1 MEICDEVG
9 WLSYERKRTERKQG
23 HPLWL
28 LANYLEVRNVVC
40 CLWIFQE
47 LLQQSLSWPKMFAHS
62 WSGLQVRDSF
72 FFPIS
77 GKLRAFAIY
86 QKTSE
91 TSMES
96 AIGWRTCAI
105 LHSFLSLSLFKIQD
119 GRTDIALN
127 CLDLAN
133 PSEKLKVELVFPLE
147 KFPTGE
153 LDKEPDKERE
163 NRTKIRH
170 EIGQK
175 NQTRNQT
182 KNWANNQTRNREKT
196 RTRNRTKKPTEI
208 QPKKSRTKK
217 KWTKSGQKRVLSN
230 TPLFSWTH
238 NELTPRLTSDIFR
251 KNVIFPKLDQ
261 YSFIEPD
268 HDDRKRMGMKV
279 NIVY

>member
-1 MEICDEVG
+1 MRWGRLIKLREKTNG
-9 WLSYERKRTERKQG
+9 KKTRPSTLTTGKLSGSKKCW
-23 HPLWL
+23 PSL
-28 LANYLEVRNVVC
+28 LFC

-72 FFPIS
+72 FSPIS

-105 LHSFLSLSLFKIQD
+105 LHSFLSLSFQNSRWQNRYCPELHGSGKSFWKIES
-119 GRTDIALN
+119 GTRISTSKISNRRTRQRTRQR
-127 CLDLAN
+127 
-133 PSEKLKVELVFPLE
+133 
-147 KFPTGE
+147 TG
-153 LDKEPDKERE
+153 EPDKKPTW
-163 NRTKIRH
+163 NWTK
-170 EIGQK
+170 K
-175 NQTRNQT
+175 SD
-182 KNWANNQTRNREKT
+182 KNREKT
-196 RTRNRTKKPTEI
+196 RTRNRTEKPTEI
-208 QPKKSRTKK
+208 QPKKNRTKK
-217 KWTKSGQKRVLSN
+217 KWTKSGQKRGLSN
-230 TPLFSWTH
+230 TPLFFWTH

-251 KNVIFPKLDQ
+251 KNVIFPKPDQ

>member
-1 MEICDEVG
+1 MPFT
-9 WLSYERKRTERKQG
+9 K
-23 HPLWL
+23 
-28 LANYLEVRNVVC
+28 
-40 CLWIFQE
+40 
-47 LLQQSLSWPKMFAHS
+47 
-62 WSGLQVRDSF
+62 
-72 FFPIS
+72 
-77 GKLRAFAIY
+77 KLRKLRWKVPSGEQRVQFYI
-86 QKTSE
+86 
-91 TSMES
+91 
-96 AIGWRTCAI
+96 R
-105 LHSFLSLSLFKIQD
+105 FSLSLFKIQD

-170 EIGQK
+170 EVGQK

-230 TPLFSWTH
+230 TPYFLERTM
-238 NELTPRLTSDIFR
+238 N
-251 KNVIFPKLDQ
+251 
-261 YSFIEPD
+261 
-268 HDDRKRMGMKV
+268 
-279 NIVY
+279 

>member
-1 MEICDEVG
+1 MRWGRLIKLREKTNG
-9 WLSYERKRTERKQG
+9 KKTRPSTLTTGKLSGRKKCW
-23 HPLWL
+23 PSL
-28 LANYLEVRNVVC
+28 LFC

-96 AIGWRTCAI
+96 AIGWRTCAFYI
-105 LHSFLSLSLFKIQD
+105 RFSLSLFKIQD

-163 NRTKIRH
+163 NRTKTRH

-175 NQTRNQT
+175 NQTRN
-182 KNWANNQTRNREKT
+182 
-196 RTRNRTKKPTEI
+196 
-208 QPKKSRTKK
+208 
-217 KWTKSGQKRVLSN
+217 
-230 TPLFSWTH
+230 
-238 NELTPRLTSDIFR
+238 
-251 KNVIFPKLDQ
+251 
-261 YSFIEPD
+261 
-268 HDDRKRMGMKV
+268 
-279 NIVY
+279 

>member
-96 AIGWRTCAI
+96 AIGWKTCAI
-105 LHSFLSLSLFKIQD
+105 LHSFLSLSFQNSRWQDRYCPELPGSGESFWKIES
-119 GRTDIALN
+119 GTRISTWKISNRRTRQRTRQR
-127 CLDLAN
+127 
-133 PSEKLKVELVFPLE
+133 
-147 KFPTGE
+147 TG
-153 LDKEPDKERE
+153 EPDK
-163 NRTKIRH
+163 NPT
-170 EIGQK
+170 
-175 NQTRNQT
+175 
-182 KNWANNQTRNREKT
+182 WSW
-196 RTRNRTKKPTEI
+196 TKKSD
-208 QPKKSRTKK
+208 KKSNK
-217 KWTKSGQKRVLSN
+217 
-230 TPLFSWTH
+230 
-238 NELTPRLTSDIFR
+238 ELG
-251 KNVIFPKLDQ
+251 K
-261 YSFIEPD
+261 
-268 HDDRKRMGMKV
+268 
-279 NIVY
+279 